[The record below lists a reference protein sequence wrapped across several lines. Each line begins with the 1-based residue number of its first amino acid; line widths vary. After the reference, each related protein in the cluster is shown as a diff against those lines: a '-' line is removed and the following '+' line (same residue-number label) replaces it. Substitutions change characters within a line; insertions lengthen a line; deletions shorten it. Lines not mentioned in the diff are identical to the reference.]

1 MDCYIPFTESWYL
14 IVLYSPV
21 PVVAYF
27 NTGGISDYV
36 WLEEDDSSNV
46 ILDFGWDISSYSDSV
61 SWRIH
66 ELPVDLSIDPKD
78 RCTEKFIGP
87 MKYSGRFGDKISNVN
102 ISSLVMRSIV
112 VLIHDRV
119 VTCATIWFEYDISAT
134 VNFRSGVFG
143 RIHFIEEAC
152 E

>member
-1 MDCYIPFTESWYL
+1 MDCYILLTQSWYL
-14 IVLYSPV
+14 IIYSVV
-21 PVVAYF
+21 PVAASF
-27 NTGGISDYV
+27 DTGGIRDYV
-36 WLEEDDSSNV
+36 WLLQEDSSNV
-46 ILDFGWDISSYSDSV
+46 ILYFGPYISSYNESL

-87 MKYSGRFGDKISNVN
+87 MKYNGTFRDKIGNVD

-112 VLIHDRV
+112 VLINDSV

-134 VNFRSGVFG
+134 ANFRSGVFG
-143 RIHFIEEAC
+143 RIQLIKESC